1 MFRNIV
7 VPVDLKHLEVL
18 NKAIIVAAD
27 MARNYDATVT
37 MVAVAVAVAA
47 AAPSEV
53 AHNPAELNDV
63 LEAFAASK
71 SDELGIQFKSWAAI
85 TPDPAVDLEKV
96 LNKVTHELKA
106 DLVVM
111 ASHVPT
117 FRDHFMSSHTGYLAT
132 HTDVSVFIVR

>member
-37 MVAVAVAVAA
+37 MVAVAA